1 MMTLVIVLA
10 GLASL
15 AGGIAGGVIGTLL
28 ILDSVVRRAH
38 RHDGEHEHRTTAPK
52 SSRAPVARH
61 R

>member
-1 MMTLVIVLA
+1 MTLVIVLA

-38 RHDGEHEHRTTAPK
+38 RHDNEYEHRATAPQP
-52 SSRAPVARH
+52 SRAPVAR
-61 R
+61 RR